1 MRLSIVGDNAGKRQ
15 SGVRRNASFTP
26 PYADGSEFCA

>member
-15 SGVRRNASFTP
+15 SDVGPNASVTDLD
-26 PYADGSEFCA
+26 ADGRKFRA